1 MDVQSVSTMGGT
13 HPSHKSDKR
22 IEDLDPRSQN
32 MIVQQKSLIQ
42 PPAGQKQA
50 PLWKI
55 DKNGYLSSSTLDIT
69 TIKYYFISVAT
80 RL

>member
-1 MDVQSVSTMGGT
+1 MDVQSVSTMTGT

-32 MIVQQKSLIQ
+32 MIVQQKPLIQ
-42 PPAGQKQA
+42 PPAAQKQS

-55 DKNGYLSSSTLDIT
+55 DKNGYLTSATLDIT